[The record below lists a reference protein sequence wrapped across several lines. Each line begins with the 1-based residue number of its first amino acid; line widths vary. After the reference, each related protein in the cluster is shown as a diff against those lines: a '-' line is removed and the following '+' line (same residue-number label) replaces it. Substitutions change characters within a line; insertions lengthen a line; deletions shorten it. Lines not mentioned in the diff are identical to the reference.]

1 MMSQKN
7 TESPTGR
14 LLARD
19 HKPMV
24 LWFTGLSGSG
34 KSSIATAV
42 ESILVQQ
49 YGIPA
54 YLIDGDAIRKGLNK
68 DLGFTAADRQ
78 ENIRRIGEVARLMVD
93 AGLIVLV
100 AAISP
105 FREDRQKVR
114 RLFPRGEFWEIY
126 VECPL
131 EICQKRDPK
140 GLYSQARQGQ
150 ISNFTGLTSPYEPP
164 LSPEILLES
173 DKKDVQRCTAQV
185 VTALIK
191 KRIIRTKPSQ
201 AE

>member
-1 MMSQKN
+1 MAQKN
-7 TESPTGR
+7 TGSKTGR
-14 LLARD
+14 LLVKNQ
-19 HKPMV
+19 KPMV

-34 KSSIATAV
+34 KSSIATAL

-49 YGIPA
+49 YGIHT

-68 DLGFTAADRQ
+68 DLGYTAADRH

-114 RLFPRGEFWEIY
+114 LLFPRGDFWEIF

-131 EICQKRDPK
+131 EVCQKRDPK
-140 GLYSQARQGQ
+140 GLYSQAKQGQ
-150 ISNFTGLTSPYEPP
+150 ISNVTGLTSPYEPP
-164 LSPEILLES
+164 LSPEIVLES
-173 DKKDVQRCTAQV
+173 GKNDVQSCTTQV

-191 KRIIRTKPSQ
+191 KRIIIKIPNQ
-201 AE
+201 VE

>member
-1 MMSQKN
+1 MMPQKI
-7 TESPTGR
+7 TGSRTGR
-14 LLARD
+14 LLARN

-42 ESILVQQ
+42 EGILIQQ
-49 YGIPA
+49 YNIPA
-54 YLIDGDAIRKGLNK
+54 YLIDGDVIRKGLNK
-68 DLGFTAADRQ
+68 DLGFTAVDRQ

-105 FREDRQKVR
+105 FREDRQKAR
-114 RLFPRGEFWEIY
+114 RLFPRGDFWEIY

-173 DKKDVQRCTAQV
+173 GKNDIQSCTAQV

-191 KRIIRTKPSQ
+191 KRIIRTKPNR

>member
-1 MMSQKN
+1 VN
-7 TESPTGR
+7 
-14 LLARD
+14 
-19 HKPMV
+19 
-24 LWFTGLSGSG
+24 
-34 KSSIATAV
+34 
-42 ESILVQQ
+42 Q
-49 YGIPA
+49 YGIHT

-114 RLFPRGEFWEIY
+114 RLFPHGDYWEIY

-131 EICQKRDPK
+131 DVCQKRDPK
-140 GLYSQARQGQ
+140 GLYSQAKQGQ
-150 ISNFTGLTSPYEPP
+150 IDNFTGLTSPYEPP
-164 LSPEILLES
+164 LSPEIILKS
-173 DKKDVQRCTAQV
+173 DINDIQSCTMQV
-185 VTALIK
+185 LTALIK
-191 KRIIRTKPSQ
+191 KRIIRIKPNQ